1 MSFFFAKIKIAKPT
15 LQKPT
20 LFSLF
25 ALHFLPSI
33 FQSLSFASFA
43 PFVVFHSLPNPT
55 YSPTSPQSIVSDSLV
70 IR

>member
-1 MSFFFAKIKIAKPT
+1 MLFFFAKIKIAKPT

-43 PFVVFHSLPNPT
+43 LFAVFHSLPKPT
-55 YSPTSPQSIVSDSLV
+55 SSPTFPQSIVSDSLV